1 METQLSGLI
10 SSFKQENGFG
20 TLELEDGR
28 EILFDVTACV
38 DEPLE
43 GQPVRVVLG
52 SGRGGALR
60 AVLVET
66 ASQPESTRPA
76 TTLSEAVRRL
86 QAEGIALE
94 LDDWEQKQLAA
105 KLGTAGEHPSE
116 LVSILAAYYHD
127 RFVGERRRCADLF
140 VDHHGEQET
149 CAFEAVLAGLLGESA
164 VTFDTKE
171 TNVRSVDDVVDA
183 FNEELRGLGDAR
195 RIVPLTTDGDHRAY
209 FCMALSRVVRL
220 AALGV
225 LRVRWD
231 RPHLTPSEPP
241 PRLA

>member
-1 METQLSGLI
+1 METQLSGMI
-10 SSFKQENGFG
+10 CSFKQENGFG

-28 EILFDVTACV
+28 EVLFDVTACV

-52 SGRGGALR
+52 SRRGGAAR
-60 AVLVET
+60 AILVET
-66 ASQPESTRPA
+66 ASQPVSTRPA

-86 QAEGIALE
+86 QAEGIAAE
-94 LDDWEQKQLAA
+94 LDDWERKKLAA
-105 KLGTAGEHPSE
+105 ELGTAGEQPAE
-116 LVSILAAYYHD
+116 LVSILAAYYQD
-127 RFVGERRRCADLF
+127 AFVGERRRCADLF

-149 CAFEAVLAGLLGESA
+149 CAFEAALATLLGDNA
-164 VTFDTKE
+164 LTFAAEE
-171 TNVRSVDDVVDA
+171 TNVRSVDDIVDA
-183 FNEELRGLGDAR
+183 FNEELRGLGDQR
-195 RIVPLTTDGDHRAY
+195 RIVPLITEGDHRAY
-209 FCMALSRVVRL
+209 FCMALSRVMRL